1 MARATSAVKSS
12 RPAGRA
18 TRDLILKAATK
29 TFVENGFNGA
39 SVDQIAARSG
49 VSKPTVYSY
58 FDSKEK
64 LFVEI
69 LNAVCDS
76 FAELILEPSAD
87 SEDLEA
93 ILLKIAARYTRAV
106 LQPDIVA
113 LHRLFVAE
121 AARFPEPSRRYFE
134 VGPERVHRTLAAF
147 FKSRMQ
153 RGEIRQSD
161 PLILADLF
169 AALVL
174 APMRARQL
182 FALDKEPDWALV
194 AAYSRQAVTIF
205 INGCLVKS
213 RMVDTV

>member
-1 MARATSAVKSS
+1 MTRVSSAVVPP
-12 RPAGRA
+12 RRARRA
-18 TRDLILKAATK
+18 TRDQILEAATQI
-29 TFVENGFNGA
+29 FVESGFDGA
-39 SVDQIAARSG
+39 SVDEIAARSG

-64 LFVEI
+64 LFVAI
-69 LNAVCDS
+69 LNGVCDR
-76 FAELILEPSAD
+76 FADLIFEPGTD
-87 SEDLEA
+87 TEDLDV
-93 ILLKIAARYTRAV
+93 ILLRIADRYTRTV
-106 LQPDIVA
+106 LQPGIVA

-147 FKSRMQ
+147 FKSRML

-161 PLILADLF
+161 PLIVADLF

-174 APMRARQL
+174 SPMRARQL

-194 AAYSRQAVTIF
+194 AAYSREAVAIF
-205 INGCLVKS
+205 IDGCRSNLE
-213 RMVDTV
+213 